1 MKNNFYSDGI
11 MRRMRRFSYDIEK
24 NYHSQDKRFAELDGL
39 KAADEITQTV
49 YDREATSAHEAV
61 KKQRIK
67 LVEEAR
73 KDLMATL
80 QKMREIAGKRIVQAP
95 SSEIVNT
102 LQLLSMLDNIS
113 PTQFNLYAAQM
124 EDCPLAMQRL
134 QQIAKAHEQR
144 IYVDDPESRL
154 RALDVLEGNLANYL
168 ENFTGDITHAP
179 FSVQSMYR
187 YFQPDD
193 SYMSNPK
200 TPTDTERVNKM
211 FWNDFVRLSSPDVFD
226 DPDHVKGAP
235 KAQYFFSDVAA
246 LSAFIDKM
254 TAGVTGSLVEDLT
267 NQILENCPEQYGAIL
282 RNYKATG
289 EMLDLN
295 GAENEQ

>member
-24 NYHSQDKRFAELDGL
+24 NYHSQDKRLAELDGL
-39 KAADEITQTV
+39 KVADEITQTV
-49 YDREATSAHEAV
+49 YDREASTAHEAV

-80 QKMREIAGKRIVQAP
+80 QKMREVAGKRIVQAP
-95 SSEIVNT
+95 SPEIVNT
-102 LQLLSMLDNIS
+102 LQLLSMLDDIS

-134 QQIAKAHEQR
+134 QQIAKAHDQK
-144 IYVDDPESRL
+144 IYVDDPENRL
-154 RALDVLEGNLANYL
+154 RALDLLEGNLANYL

-193 SYMSNPK
+193 SYMGNPK

-211 FWNDFVRLSSPDVFD
+211 FWDDFVRLSSPDVFD
-226 DPDHVKGAP
+226 DPDNAKGAP

-246 LSAFIDKM
+246 LSAFIKKM
-254 TAGVTGSLVEDLT
+254 TAGVTGSMVEDIT
-267 NQILENCPEQYGAIL
+267 NQILENCPEQYGAIW
-282 RNYKATG
+282 RSYKATG

-295 GAENEQ
+295 GTDSE